1 MSFWLC
7 QGLQEGTACQARCL
21 DVNLDHM
28 TWTDPTSYITD
39 VGQGELFGVWSHG
52 ESNNSISS
60 IFKRC
65 FLNAFLVGF
74 VTSGFSLPWPGC
86 NVECLTIAD
95 L

>member
-39 VGQGELFGVWSHG
+39 VGQGELFGVWGHW
-52 ESNNSISS
+52 ESKNSISS
-60 IFKRC
+60 IETMLFEC
-65 FLNAFLVGF
+65 FPCFPCRVCDVRFFTAVAWLQ
-74 VTSGFSLPWPGC
+74 C
-86 NVECLTIAD
+86 
-95 L
+95 